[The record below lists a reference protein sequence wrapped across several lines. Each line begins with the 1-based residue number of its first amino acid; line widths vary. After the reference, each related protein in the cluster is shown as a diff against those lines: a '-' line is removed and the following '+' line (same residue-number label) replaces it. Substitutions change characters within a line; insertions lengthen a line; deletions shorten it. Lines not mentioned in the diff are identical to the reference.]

1 MPSSS
6 RRMLS
11 FSASESASRARRATC
26 STSCIVILG
35 SGTALKFLKMHV
47 FEGEALAADAGKVH
61 GGDDIAAFPL
71 DADQESLAPARV
83 AELGAHPER
92 QIVVHGGGR
101 RGDGR
106 GPTTGG
112 LRARRVQQPHLVLG
126 NFEQKARGLSDAVAL
141 DAPVQRIGEPEPL
154 LGARDP
160 DVEEPALLLKLL
172 GVIHGPRV
180 WEDALLEASE
190 EDRGE
195 LEPLG

>member
-26 STSCIVILG
+26 STSCIVIFG
-35 SGTALKFLKMHV
+35 SGTALEFLQVRV
-47 FEGEALAADAGKVH
+47 FEGETLAADAGEVH

-83 AELGAHPER
+83 AELGSHAER
-92 QIVVHGGGR
+92 QVVVHGGGL
-101 RGDGR
+101 RGDSP
-106 GPTTGG
+106 GPTTGW
-112 LRARRVQQPHLVLG
+112 LRARRVQQGHLVLR

-141 DAPVQRIGEPEPL
+141 DAPVQRIREPQPL

-160 DVEEPALLLKLL
+160 DVE
-172 GVIHGPRV
+172 
-180 WEDALLEASE
+180 
-190 EDRGE
+190 
-195 LEPLG
+195 